1 VGEAGAMSIVH
12 APIGAGL
19 PPRRRAFALGVV
31 GAGIYAGSMGAF
43 ILGGRLAQTV
53 GWRAAFMLVA
63 APRVVLALL
72 IPRFARLDR
81 ASAGRR
87 ERKPDVP
94 KAERPKS
101 DLAGFVRSMS
111 CACRRSP
118 SASPPCST
126 SWPSMRPTRAA

>member
-1 VGEAGAMSIVH
+1 MSVVH
-12 APIGAGL
+12 APIGA
-19 PPRRRAFALGVV
+19 AALGVV

-43 ILGGRLAQTV
+43 ILGGWLAQTV

-63 APRVVLALL
+63 PPGVVLALL

-94 KAERPKS
+94 KA
-101 DLAGFVRSMS
+101 
-111 CACRRSP
+111 
-118 SASPPCST
+118 
-126 SWPSMRPTRAA
+126 